1 MSAGAMGETAK
12 PMLQVVDLTLRYG
25 ALTAVDSVNLTVSA
39 GSRHAL
45 IGPNGAGK
53 SSLFAVLGGTIRAT
67 TGQILIDGEDVT
79 AQNEVGR
86 ARRGLLRTFQH
97 SSLFM
102 GLSAVDNVRLA
113 VERKEGSPLRP
124 WPSRRRDRRVTER
137 AEEFLETVG
146 LTSRRDD
153 IAESLSHGERR
164 QLEVALVL
172 ACSPRLV
179 LFDEPTAGMSAAETH
194 RFAELVEALPSSV
207 TTVIVEHD
215 LDVVYRLAQRISVL
229 AAGRLICEGTPDDV
243 RADEAVNE
251 AYLRAGR
258 SEEPLFTDRPAS
270 LSVTRPDD
278 EENEVPR

>member
-1 MSAGAMGETAK
+1 MSDGVIAESAK
-12 PMLQVVDLTLRYG
+12 PMLQVNNLTLRYG
-25 ALTAVDSVNLTVSA
+25 ALTAVDSVNLTVPE

-53 SSLFAVLGGTIRAT
+53 SSLFAVLGGAIRAT
-67 TGQILIDGEDVT
+67 EGQILIDGEDVT
-79 AQNEVGR
+79 GQDEVGR

-97 SSLFM
+97 SSVFM
-102 GLSAVDNVRLA
+102 GLSALDNVRIA
-113 VERKEGSPLRP
+113 VECTEGSPLRP
-124 WPSRRRDRRVTER
+124 WPSSRRDRRVTDR
-137 AEEFLETVG
+137 AEEQLDAVG
-146 LTSRRDD
+146 LSSRRNDT
-153 IAESLSHGERR
+153 AQSLSHGERR

-194 RFAELVEALPSSV
+194 RFAELVESLPTAV

-215 LDVVYRLAQRISVL
+215 LDVVYRLAERISVL
-229 AAGRLICEGTPDDV
+229 AAGRLICEGTPADV

-258 SEEPLFTDRPAS
+258 SEEPLFTDGPVV
-270 LSVTRPDD
+270 LSAGTQDD
-278 EENEVPR
+278 RTKDVDE